1 MKKIALFPGSF
12 DPYTLGHHDVIQKSL
27 KLLDKII
34 ICIGHNSNKNR
45 YFDQKKILKKIEKLY
60 QKNKKIDTII
70 YNELTAKLAKKYKAD
85 FILRGLRNTTDFEFE
100 NSIAQLNKH
109 LNKDLETVF
118 IITSPKQAHI
128 SSTIIREVHEYGGN
142 INKFLPY
149 KLK

>member
-27 KLLDKII
+27 KLFDKII

-45 YFDQKKILKKIEKLY
+45 YFDQKKIL
-60 QKNKKIDTII
+60 KKIDTII

-100 NSIAQLNKH
+100 NSISQLNKH

-118 IITSPKQAHI
+118 IITSPKHAHI

>member
-1 MKKIALFPGSF
+1 MPCFRQSWSGR
-12 DPYTLGHHDVIQKSL
+12 SL
-27 KLLDKII
+27 PKP
-34 ICIGHNSNKNR
+34 
-45 YFDQKKILKKIEKLY
+45 EKA
-60 QKNKKIDTII
+60 NKIDAVINAAGKVGGI
-70 YNELTAKLAKKYKAD
+70 YANNKYKAD

-100 NSIAQLNKH
+100 NSISQLNKH

-118 IITSPKQAHI
+118 IITSPKHAHI

>member
-1 MKKIALFPGSF
+1 M
-12 DPYTLGHHDVIQKSL
+12 
-27 KLLDKII
+27 
-34 ICIGHNSNKNR
+34 
-45 YFDQKKILKKIEKLY
+45 Y
-60 QKNKKIDTII
+60 QKNKIDTII

-100 NSIAQLNKH
+100 NSISQLNKH

-118 IITSPKQAHI
+118 IITSPKHAHI